1 MKKEVS
7 TLKYLG
13 QVLTESLSVGIAVV
27 GSIMAGA
34 LVGWL
39 IDEKVFHGKYS
50 PWITTVFILFGVI
63 GGIKNLI
70 WYSKKSLREIEKKGY
85 DGEEDKS

>member
-1 MKKEVS
+1 LKKEKS
-7 TLKYLG
+7 TLKFLAE
-13 QVLTESLSVGIAVV
+13 VLTEGLTLGIAVA

-34 LVGWL
+34 ITGWL

-50 PWITTVFILFGVI
+50 PWITTIFLFFGVL

-70 WYSKKSLREIEKKGY
+70 WYSKRKIKEVEKKGY
-85 DGEEDKS
+85 DEE